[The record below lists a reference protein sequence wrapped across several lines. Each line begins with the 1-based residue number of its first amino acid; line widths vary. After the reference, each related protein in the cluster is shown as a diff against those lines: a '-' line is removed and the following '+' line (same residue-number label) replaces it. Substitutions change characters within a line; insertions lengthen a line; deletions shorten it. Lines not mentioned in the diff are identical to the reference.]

1 MTRKHAWLI
10 RLQKSFA
17 LFLCLLALL
26 TLSSCVWPMDRS
38 IRFTNPYD
46 FPGSEW
52 QSEDPFIYLRLNEDQ
67 QLEGYMLL
75 ESQRVEIRCGIAPTW
90 PRFYLY
96 KISVHD
102 KIMDAN
108 YILDGTFKCT
118 EQKLTL
124 KIERDFYFGKQYQ
137 VIVLERV
144 G

>member
-1 MTRKHAWLI
+1 MTIKPSWLF

-17 LFLCLLALL
+17 LLLCLFVLL
-26 TLSSCVWPMDRS
+26 SLSACAWPMDRS
-38 IRFTNPYD
+38 IKRTTPYD
-46 FPGSEW
+46 FSGSEW
-52 QSEDPFIYLRLNEDQ
+52 QSEEPFIYLRLNEDQ

-96 KISVHD
+96 KIPVHD
-102 KIMDAN
+102 TIMDDN